1 MSKRARINVPGS
13 SCGGLDGVV
22 AVVDLCARGHIMCL
36 GVEGSRQTEEVKCLS
51 INFFSALCSRIHSY

>member
-1 MSKRARINVPGS
+1 MSKRARINVSGS
-13 SCGGLDGVV
+13 SCEGLGGVV
-22 AVVDLCARGHIMCL
+22 AVADLCVWGHIMFL